1 MTTYLADILDVD
13 LLNEMLET
21 KMVRAQTLTD
31 MDINGRVSQLAILNY
46 APECVYSN
54 TWNDVTRKCRG
65 LIYNCDTLEVLARP
79 FEKFWSAGQLVDRP
93 ELGVIPASSNFRIFD
108 KVDGSLGIGYTRPD
122 GKYAIATRGS
132 FSSEQAVHA
141 TALWQNRHGN
151 WEARTDAT
159 PMFEIVYPENRIVLD
174 YGEADELVY
183 LGSIEIATGKFL
195 PPNPTSA
202 IFFKQVEE
210 YTAMEAEREN
220 KEGYVLWYPEEN
232 FRVKVKHEEY
242 VRLHAIVTMAN
253 TKTIW
258 RALKDGTELELL
270 DLPDEFSG
278 PVKQLVER
286 FKSEY
291 RLLEID
297 AKMTLQIVNNLDEL
311 EGLPHTGTRKEQAH
325 YLKTHCTRIIT
336 AIVFKMIDGKDY
348 SETIWNHLEP
358 KQAESIFGFDE
369 GER

>member
-1 MTTYLADILDVD
+1 MTVLADILNVD

-21 KMVRAQTLTD
+21 KMVRAQ
-31 MDINGRVSQLAILNY
+31 IHPEFPQLAILNY

-65 LIYNCDTLEVLARP
+65 LIYNCGTNEILARP
-79 FEKFWSAGQLVDRP
+79 FEKFWSASQLQDRP
-93 ELGVIPASSNFRIFD
+93 ELGTIPTSAEFRIFD

-141 TALWQNRHGN
+141 TAVWQNRHGD
-151 WEARTDAT
+151 WEPRTDVT
-159 PMFEIVYPENRIVLD
+159 PLFEIVYPENRIVLD

-183 LGSIEIATGKFL
+183 LGSIELATGQFL

-242 VRLHAIVTMAN
+242 VRLHAIVTQAN

-258 RALKDGTELELL
+258 RALRDGTELELL

-278 PVKQLVER
+278 PVKQLVDR

-291 RLLEID
+291 RVFEVESKYALAICH
-297 AKMTLQIVNNLDEL
+297 QI
-311 EGLPHTGTRKEQAH
+311 TSRKEQAAW
-325 YLKTHCTRIIT
+325 LDRNCNRVVKSTT
-336 AIVFKMIDGKDY
+336 FKMLDNKSY
-348 SETIWNHLEP
+348 EEVIWNALEP

-369 GER
+369 GGAA